1 MRDTVIREL
10 INLGKEDKNLTL
22 ITGDLGFG
30 VLRPFWETLPDQFF
44 NAGITEQ
51 SMTPRK
57 NSASSASRTPAR
69 ISLPHGAGKWPIE

>member
-30 VLRPFWETLPDQFF
+30 VLRPFWETLPDQFI
-44 NAGITEQ
+44 NAE
-51 SMTPRK
+51 SP
-57 NSASSASRTPAR
+57 SRV
-69 ISLPHGAGKWPIE
+69 